1 LKRPPV
7 SQEALLSA
15 RESRGLELARYKQE
29 HGVLMTLQA
38 NTPGWQKRHP
48 SAYYLLA
55 RYEPLVEGFAM
66 RQIASMD
73 DDMGPACI
81 YQSNQTAAELKQKTM
96 RLENTP
102 LGRLIDIDVHDSNS
116 DRPLSRGSSRMCLIC
131 DQPAAV
137 CRRENRHSIDELLE
151 TINQTIRKQD
161 LVMLTRLLDKALSM
175 ELDLDPKFGLVT
187 PKTSGSHP
195 DMTIE
200 LMRRSKNAI
209 VPFLAELFFLP
220 LWNDSIPELFTQARS
235 IGLIAEQAMYRAT
248 KDINTHKG
256 MIFNLGLAV
265 LVAGYAIANGI
276 PFSEYFNLVREFAL
290 PLAAEVGNSED
301 TVGQQSVKQYPMMGA
316 RVEAIRG
323 FPAVEHALQFVK
335 HQQPIEIFVDLVR
348 RVEDT
353 VLFKRSGSIDKY
365 REVKTWFDQ
374 LDTSD
379 PMAVRQLSER
389 CVKEKLSFGGAADL
403 FVVTTFLSLLQA
415 QFRFTNHNK

>member
-7 SQEALLSA
+7 SQEALLIA
-15 RESRGLELARYKQE
+15 REKRGVLLARYKIE

-38 NTPGWQKRHP
+38 NTPGGQKRHP
-48 SAYYLLA
+48 SAYYLIA
-55 RYEPLVEGFAM
+55 RYEPLVAGFAFS
-66 RQIASMD
+66 QIASID
-73 DDMGPACI
+73 DDMGPAR
-81 YQSNQTAAELKQKTM
+81 YYTANQSAADLKEKTM

-102 LGRLIDIDVHDSNS
+102 LGRLIDIDVHDPKS
-116 DRPLSRGSSRMCLIC
+116 DRPLSRGSSRMCMIC

-137 CRRENRHSIDELLE
+137 CRRENRHSIEELLE
-151 TINQTIRKQD
+151 SINQTIRKQD
-161 LVMLTRLLDKALSM
+161 LVLITRLLDKALST

-220 LWNDSIPELFTQARS
+220 LWNDSIPELFLQARS

-276 PFSEYFNLVREFAL
+276 PFSEFFSLVREFAK

-301 TVGQQSVKQYPMMGA
+301 TVGQQSVKQFPMMGA
-316 RVEAIRG
+316 RVEAIHG
-323 FPAVEHALQFVK
+323 FPAVEHALKFVK
-335 HQQPIEIFVDLVR
+335 NQQPMEVFVDLVR

-365 REVKTWFDQ
+365 REVKSWFEQ
-374 LDTSD
+374 LDASD
-379 PMAVRQLSER
+379 TLAVRQLSER

-403 FVVTTFLSLLQA
+403 FVVTTFLAILQA
-415 QFRFTNHNK
+415 QFRFHQ